1 MRCPFC
7 HNFELVENAEENE
20 DLFSLDEVMEYLIK
34 RKNVLD
40 GVTITG
46 GEPTLQ
52 KGLEDFIREIITKT
66 NLLIK
71 LDTNGLN
78 PDKLQ
83 DLINKKLINYVAMDI
98 KNDFDHYGDITG
110 IKNIDVSK
118 IRKSINIL
126 KSSAIPYE
134 FRTTV
139 IKNYHTQKN
148 IENILKTIG
157 DSSNYYIQQFI
168 MSENVPNKSLSA
180 YTDNELQE
188 IVNEI
193 SKEYPNVKIRGIKS

>member
-7 HNFELVENAEENE
+7 HNFELVENAEENDE
-20 DLFSLDEVMEYLIK
+20 LFSPDEVMDYLIK
-34 RKNVLD
+34 RKGVLD

-46 GEPTLQ
+46 GEPTIQ
-52 KGLEDFIREIITKT
+52 KNLENFIKEIKTKT

-83 DLINKKLINYVAMDI
+83 DLINKKVLNYVAMDI
-98 KNDFDHYGDITG
+98 KNDFDHYSDITG
-110 IKNIDVSK
+110 LKNIDVSK

-126 KSSAIPYE
+126 KNSGIAHE

-168 MSENVPNKSLSA
+168 MSENVPNKNLSA
-180 YTDNELQE
+180 YTDKELQE
-188 IVNEI
+188 MVNNI
-193 SKEYPNVKIRGIKS
+193 SKEYPNIKIRGIKS